1 MSEILDSFAAFASR
15 NLTHTRITPLI
26 HCITYRNLIC
36 SKEVVE
42 DRDEQAE
49 FESGPLSVLMQ
60 SVKQNTQVLSIIIL
74 DAG

>member
-1 MSEILDSFAAFASR
+1 M
-15 NLTHTRITPLI
+15 
-26 HCITYRNLIC
+26 C

-60 SVKQNTQVLSIIIL
+60 SVKQNTQVLCITIHDTGSVIIVRIL
-74 DAG
+74 YFMIHVDSDQLQK

>member
-1 MSEILDSFAAFASR
+1 LFLYSFVAT
-15 NLTHTRITPLI
+15 LTVTLHPIFI
-26 HCITYRNLIC
+26 HC

-60 SVKQNTQVLSIIIL
+60 SVKQNTQVLYKFFEIL
-74 DAG
+74 EH

>member
-1 MSEILDSFAAFASR
+1 M
-15 NLTHTRITPLI
+15 
-26 HCITYRNLIC
+26 C

-74 DAG
+74 DSG